1 MTIEE
6 KIARY
11 REIPKLIEDLQI
23 DKEICTSVKSVQ
35 YDSIGE
41 AKGTHE
47 NSTEKKL
54 IDAAEIAAE
63 IVQLERERDQLKL
76 GILQEINCAISG
88 DGAKEVEMRII
99 LKSHL
104 LTGNSLK
111 HISCAVIHRDYGT
124 TRKIFHEGLDLLKK
138 PHSISLDLTCSN
150 SHSML

>member
-54 IDAAEIAAE
+54 IDAAEIDTE
-63 IVQLERERDQLKL
+63 IAQLERERNQLKL
-76 GILQEINCAISG
+76 EILQEINCAISG

-111 HISCAVIHRDYGT
+111 HISCVVVHRDYGA
-124 TRKIFHEGLDLLKK
+124 TRKIFREGLTLLKK
-138 PHSISLDLTCSN
+138 PYSISLNLTE
-150 SHSML
+150 SHLK